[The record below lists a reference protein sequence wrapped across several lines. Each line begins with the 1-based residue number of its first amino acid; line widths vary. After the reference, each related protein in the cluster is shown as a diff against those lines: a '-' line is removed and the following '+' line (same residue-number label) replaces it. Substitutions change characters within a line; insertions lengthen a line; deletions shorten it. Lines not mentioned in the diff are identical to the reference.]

1 MKIIK
6 TTLILL
12 TVCTILLSCA
22 GSMQSQKNIE
32 SIDDPLEAIITEL
45 GFIPFKVFYEEPYL
59 GYIMDLQN
67 KENPLKMVWEGELET
82 ANVNQSVEVQ
92 YSYEQIPGLSI
103 RIPFVASIEG
113 KFSTSES
120 VEVQLIG
127 LEKYVLTEPELKNE
141 FYNITEYHSRPY
153 IDSMLRAEKVVVK
166 IVNSSGVSIGAS
178 ATITGLFGVKV
189 GAEYSYDEQLEGI
202 IAAENAIIGYT
213 LRTPE
218 FADLIP
224 VTQEGLIFSVLGWKQ
239 GVSTEWQPLNRKG
252 YLRTGDYYK
261 LVFRANREYY
271 VYIFNI
277 DSREMI
283 YPLFPRPDIEY
294 ENPVIK
300 DAILSIPEGK
310 NHGFILD
317 KNTGSEI
324 IEFYVCEEENIRLKE
339 LSAYLYNNFGE
350 ITVDDAREQLDA
362 IIQDFNLTTVED
374 YEFAKILDYT
384 QNMNSNTY
392 SIYNANKIFNIGEG
406 IYYSFNFNHIE
417 E

>member
-1 MKIIK
+1 
-6 TTLILL
+6 
-12 TVCTILLSCA
+12 
-22 GSMQSQKNIE
+22 
-32 SIDDPLEAIITEL
+32 
-45 GFIPFKVFYEEPYL
+45 
-59 GYIMDLQN
+59 MDHQN
-67 KENPLKMVWEGELET
+67 KENPLKKVWEGVGET

-113 KFSTSES
+113 KFSTSEQ

-127 LEKYVLTEPELKNE
+127 LEKYILTEPELKTE

-178 ATITGLFGVKV
+178 ATITGLFGVEA

-218 FADLIP
+218 FTDLLP
-224 VTQEGLIFSVLGWKQ
+224 VTQEGLIFSVLSWKQ
-239 GVSTEWQPLNRKG
+239 GISTEWQPLNREG

-261 LVFRANREYY
+261 LVFRANRDYY

-294 ENPVIK
+294 TNPVIK
-300 DAILSIPEGK
+300 DVSLSIPEGK
-310 NHGFILD
+310 NNAFLLD
-317 KNTGSEI
+317 DNTGTEKIEI
-324 IEFYVCEEENIRLKE
+324 YVCEEENIRLNE
-339 LSAYLYNNFGE
+339 LSAYLHEYFGE
-350 ITVDDAREQLDA
+350 VTVADARVQLNA
-362 IIQDFNLTTVED
+362 IINDYNLTTVED
-374 YEFAKILDYT
+374 DEFEKILDYT
-384 QNMNSNTY
+384 QNMNSDTY
-392 SIYNANKIFNIGEG
+392 SIYNANKIFDIGEG
-406 IYYSFNFNHIE
+406 IYYSFNFNHISE
-417 E
+417 